1 MGNPYATNMGMPSY
15 GMGSM
20 TSYGTNQGMGMSNA
34 LVPYGFGAMPSMIN
48 PNSTNADGGIYVGP
62 ILDNTEYGAPP
73 KVESEP

>member
-1 MGNPYATNMGMPSY
+1 
-15 GMGSM
+15 
-20 TSYGTNQGMGMSNA
+20 MGMSNA